1 VINLAR
7 RAAIVGATLA
17 TVATVSMGS
26 AGAADISGGFG
37 QAPHVAPIHM
47 LVIILFIPLAAAIV
61 LSLIILL
68 PGILRG
74 EGLIPLPFKDSDD
87 PESRSHGH

>member
-1 VINLAR
+1 MKTAR

-17 TVATVSMGS
+17 AVAAATMGS
-26 AGAADISGGFG
+26 AGAASISGFSN
-37 QAPHVAPIHM
+37 APHVTPLHM
-47 LVIILFIPLAAAIV
+47 LLIILFIPLGLAIV

-74 EGLIPLPFKDSDD
+74 EGLVPLPFKDGEDAQD
-87 PESRSHGH
+87 RSHGH